1 MTMKR
6 TIPLIIASAALL
18 GSLSSCDKFLDRLP
32 DNRTEINTVEKVRKL
47 MVTAYASRTFARHFE
62 YASDNVEL
70 YTENNNSTSVLI
82 EQNYAWEPMTE
93 ADNESNVNVWQG
105 YYGMIA
111 TANAALQAIE
121 EMGSPAEVLPYKGE
135 ALLCR
140 AYAHLCLTMMY
151 CLPYHP
157 EHASEYLG
165 VTYMSGPETTLNPV
179 RHRGTLQE
187 DYEKI
192 QKDIEEAL
200 PLIDDEAYT
209 VPKYHFNKKAA
220 YALATRFYIYSNQWR
235 KAVDAADVVL
245 GSDPAGMLRD
255 WAATNRL
262 AWDYGARTLDFVDAS
277 YKCNLLL
284 MPVYSANG
292 SLFHAW
298 NGSGSR
304 YSHTNRI
311 AKQETLRA
319 KRPMCGP
326 YDTGKN
332 DSYQVVY
339 QMVPFYWCDQ
349 ITNKVYFP
357 KWPSQWEVADPV
369 TGTGYSRSTFVALS
383 GNEVLLNRAEAYIQL
398 KEYDKAAADLDTW
411 NCSMF
416 RVGSAGIRH
425 LTGELIEEVYGD
437 ESSSRYIGEYT
448 RETPTSRK
456 PLHPHG
462 FTVEQGTQEYFTQC
476 LLYCRRIDTLGE
488 GMRWMDI
495 KRYGITVD
503 RFDDTD
509 YDDVTTTG
517 YRAAASLP
525 YNDLRRA
532 FQIPQEAIKTGLEAN
547 PRDNAAAPS
556 HPFLNY

>member
-1 MTMKR
+1 MMMKR
-6 TIPLIIASAALL
+6 TILPIIAAAALL

-70 YTENNNSTSVLI
+70 YTENNKSTSVLI

-93 ADNESNVNVWQG
+93 ADNESNVNIWQG

-121 EMGSPAEVLPYKGE
+121 EMGSPEEVLPYKGE

-165 VTYMSGPETTLNPV
+165 VTYMSAPETTLNPV
-179 RHRGTLQE
+179 RRRGTLQE

-220 YALATRFYIYSNQWR
+220 YALATRFYIYSNQWQ
-235 KAVDAADVVL
+235 KAIDAADVVL

-255 WAATNRL
+255 WAATARL
-262 AWDYGARTLDFVDAS
+262 AWDYGARTLDYVDAS
-277 YKCNLLL
+277 HKCNLLL
-284 MPVYSANG
+284 MPVYSGNG

-298 NGSGSR
+298 NGAGSR

-332 DSYQVVY
+332 DSYQVLY
-339 QMVPFYWCDQ
+339 RMVPFYWCDQ
-349 ITNKVYFP
+349 LTNKVYFP

-369 TGTGYSRSTFVALS
+369 TGTGYSRSTFVAFS
-383 GNEVLLNRAEAYIQL
+383 GNEVLLNRAEAYIRL

-411 NCSMF
+411 SCSVF

-425 LTGELIEEVYGD
+425 LTKELIEEVYGD
-437 ESSSRYIGEYT
+437 ESSSLYIGEYT
-448 RETPTSRK
+448 RELPTSRK

-462 FTVEQGTQEYFTQC
+462 FTVAPGTQEYFTQC

-532 FQIPQEAIKTGLEAN
+532 FQIPQEVIKTGLEEN

-556 HPFLNY
+556 HPFVNY